1 MRSHEHNRGV
11 YDRESLPAGSKR
23 FADAGSGVLIPHYPD
38 ASNFPNAV
46 WYSRTPLSHSSPLVI
61 RFLAM
66 NLRELFSVKR
76 VVILTAILAI
86 GGIVLLVVL
95 RKPPRTPMDRYVP
108 ASALAFLEIDSL
120 PGVVDGLTDTKAWHE
135 LAPALGLS
143 SQLRQ
148 IGFAADLVGRTGVG
162 PEQAVIASRAQL
174 ALVVTDI
181 EAEAGGED
189 ASTNIRPH
197 LALLIETH
205 AAADTTSRLL
215 GDLASVLAK
224 RIYGESV
231 SQQSEDYQGTS
242 LLIFQGPR
250 SERQLVAAT
259 AGSVALVANNRLA
272 VKSCLD
278 AIAGRASRIADEATL
293 KQMRSTVDRNASV
306 FAYVTE
312 TGIAKL
318 VTFGSALV
326 STRFTSDADRID
338 SIASLFGHMSKQ
350 TTAGLFYGAA
360 FESEG
365 VTERYMTALRPQV
378 AERLAQALKPAP
390 LADPAALRFIPRS
403 AEDFASISV
412 EAAGELPERVLKE
425 LSPQLDIVAGL
436 ALREFVL
443 SFRRQLGLQA
453 GDSLGDSLGSDI
465 VFVRFSE
472 SEPTAMLLRVKN
484 RALVSPVVERYLT
497 IDHSKVSLSE
507 YNGQQLAV
515 GSTRPDGRAA
525 AFVKEFLLL
534 GTRDQIVKM
543 IDAEASADSMISNN
557 GIKEI
562 FGSRP
567 TGASIVSYRPEA
579 REAGEMMLA
588 ISHLTRVTDGAS
600 ELLEQ
605 EPIKQ
610 AMGRLQPSVSFTE
623 FRVNGIYVETKSA
636 VGNFGLL
643 SSLVSNE
650 K

>member
-1 MRSHEHNRGV
+1 
-11 YDRESLPAGSKR
+11 
-23 FADAGSGVLIPHYPD
+23 
-38 ASNFPNAV
+38 
-46 WYSRTPLSHSSPLVI
+46 
-61 RFLAM
+61 M
-66 NLRELFSVKR
+66 NLRQLFSWKR
-76 VVILTAILAI
+76 IVVLTVILAT
-86 GGIVLLVVL
+86 GIVVLFVVL

-120 PGVVDGLTDTKAWHE
+120 PGVIDGLTDTKAWHE

-148 IGFAADLVGRTGVG
+148 IGFAADLVGRSGIG

-181 EAEAGGED
+181 EAETGGED

-197 LALLIETH
+197 IALLIETH
-205 AAADTTSRLL
+205 AAPETASRLL
-215 GDLASVLAK
+215 GELASVLAK
-224 RIYGESV
+224 RIYGEAV
-231 SQQSEDYQGTS
+231 SQQSEDYQGAN

-250 SERQLVAAT
+250 PERQLVAAST
-259 AGSVALVANNRLA
+259 GSVALIANNRSA
-272 VKSCLD
+272 AKSCLD
-278 AIAGRASRIADEATL
+278 AIAGRASKIADEAAL

-312 TGIAKL
+312 AGIAKL

-338 SIASLFGHMSKQ
+338 SIAGLFGHMSRQ
-350 TTAGLFYGAA
+350 TTAGLFYGAE
-360 FESEG
+360 FEAEG
-365 VTERYMTALRPQV
+365 VTERYMTALRPGV

-390 LADPAALRFIPRS
+390 LADPAALRFVPRS

-412 EAAGELPERVLKE
+412 EAAGELPERVLRE
-425 LSPQLDIVAGL
+425 LSPKLDIVAGL

-443 SFRRQLGLQA
+443 SFRKQLGLQP

-472 SEPTAMLLRVKN
+472 SEPTAMLLRVQN
-484 RALVSPVVERYLT
+484 RAVVNPVLERYLT
-497 IDHSKVSLSE
+497 IDNATVSSSD
-507 YNGQQLAV
+507 YKGRRIAV
-515 GSTRPDGRAA
+515 DSTRPDGRAA
-525 AFVKEFLLL
+525 TYVKDYLLL

-543 IDAEASADSMISNN
+543 IDAEASGDSLISES
-557 GIKEI
+557 GIKGI
-562 FGSRP
+562 IGLRP
-567 TGASIVSYRPEA
+567 AGASIVSYRPEV

-588 ISHLTRVTDGAS
+588 ISRLTRVTDGS
-600 ELLEQ
+600 RELLEQ

-623 FRVNGIYVETKSA
+623 FRANGIYVETKSA
-636 VGNFGLL
+636 VGNFGLI
-643 SSLVSNE
+643 SSFAGSE

>member
-1 MRSHEHNRGV
+1 MGV
-11 YDRESLPAGSKR
+11 YSALSTQHPHSPTLPLSH
-23 FADAGSGVLIPHYPD
+23 SPTL
-38 ASNFPNAV
+38 
-46 WYSRTPLSHSSPLVI
+46 PLSHSSLPVV

-66 NLRELFSVKR
+66 NLRELFSLRR
-76 VVILTAILAI
+76 VVILTVILST
-86 GGIVLLVVL
+86 GVIVLFVAL

-120 PGVVDGLTDTKAWHE
+120 PGVLDGLTDTKAWRE

-148 IGFAADLVGRTGVG
+148 IGFAADLVGRTGIG
-162 PEQAVIASRAQL
+162 PEQAVVASRAQL

-181 EAEAGGED
+181 EAETGGED

-197 LALLIETH
+197 VALLIETH
-205 AAADTTSRLL
+205 AAPDTTSRLL

-231 SQQSEDYQGTS
+231 SQQTEDYLGTN

-250 SERQLVAAT
+250 RERQLVAAS
-259 AGSVALVANNRLA
+259 AGSVALVANNRSA
-272 VKSCLD
+272 AKSCLD
-278 AIAGRASRIADEATL
+278 AIAGRSPRISDEATL
-293 KQMRSTVDRNASV
+293 KQMRSTVDHNTSV

-312 TGIAKL
+312 LGIAKL

-350 TTAGLFYGAA
+350 TAAGLFYGAE

-365 VTERYMTALRPQV
+365 VTERYLTALRPQV

-390 LADPAALRFIPRS
+390 LADPEALRFIPHS
-403 AEDFASISV
+403 AEDFSSISV

-443 SFRRQLGLQA
+443 SFRKQLGLQA

-472 SEPTAMLLRVKN
+472 SEPTALLLRVKN
-484 RALVSPVVERYLT
+484 RAMVSPVVDRYLT
-497 IDHSKVSLSE
+497 VDHSKVSLTE
-507 YNGQQLAV
+507 YKGEQVAV
-515 GSTRPDGRAA
+515 GSTRPDGRSA

-534 GTRDQIVKM
+534 GTRDQIARM
-543 IDAEASADSMISNN
+543 IDAESSGESMMSDN
-557 GIKEI
+557 GIKQVI
-562 FGSRP
+562 GLRP
-567 TGASIVSYRPEA
+567 ASASIISYRPEA
-579 REAGEMMLA
+579 REAGEMILA
-588 ISHLTRVTDGAS
+588 ISRLTRVTDGSS

-605 EPIKQ
+605 EPVKQ

-623 FRVNGIYVETKSA
+623 FRANGIYVETKSA
-636 VGNFGLL
+636 VGNFGLI
-643 SSLVSNE
+643 SSLVSSE